1 MSEAHRV
8 QRESKSRNINNIKYV
23 ISPKNY
29 MMQSFIDLYYK
40 EIH

>member
-1 MSEAHRV
+1 MSEAHQI
-8 QRESKSRNINNIKYV
+8 QRKGKGRDINNIKYE

-29 MMQSFIDLYYK
+29 MMQSFIDFYSK